1 MESTPE
7 LNNEVL
13 KEGTNYFSYSLSRN
27 FMGSD
32 TGRNYTYEVTLIGFI
47 ERIKNDEED
56 TILILDELQSQIE
69 SKLKELN
76 FRLSF
81 EDVSIEDGIKK
92 IKVTGN
98 VTYNQINN
106 GLI

>member
-92 IKVTGN
+92 NKS
-98 VTYNQINN
+98 YR
-106 GLI
+106 